1 MNSIYIEGNRGG
13 NYVDIEKLDDNRIR
27 LKIGD
32 CCVHTIDV
40 IITAEVFSNFLTQM
54 ILQSN
59 TNLIE
64 VAKEFLAWD
73 EETNEE
79 FLHNCKNNMEN

>member
-1 MNSIYIEGNRGG
+1 MVYIEGNSGA
-13 NYVDIEKLDDNRIR
+13 NYIDIEKIDDNRIR
-27 LKIGD
+27 LKVGD

-54 ILQSN
+54 VLQSN

-64 VAKEFLAWD
+64 VAKGVLSWD
-73 EETNEE
+73 KETNEKYLKRCE
-79 FLHNCKNNMEN
+79 SEWENK